1 MATCFVVPEFVYR
14 GMRSKKWIGDD
25 GTTVLAE
32 AYLRRPTDTDGLSVG
47 TTPQAVK
54 GLLLRVKGIAILRV
68 NDIRTITNMDT
79 RIHLDVVLNSDS
91 PTHGNINTGIP
102 YLSDNPI
109 LAEFFA
115 GELSRISKLL
125 TENDT

>member
-1 MATCFVVPEFVYR
+1 
-14 GMRSKKWIGDD
+14 MRSKKWIGDD

-109 LAEFFA
+109 LVSHIYPTTPSW
-115 GELSRISKLL
+115 LSFLP
-125 TENDT
+125 ENWRGFLSC